1 MQIWIGAI
9 LTFILADVAWPL
21 LTLPAGANW
30 SKGYFRFTIVLA
42 FVIALS
48 SSCIAIFLPLWEG
61 RHEAFD
67 FFNWCL
73 NRDVKPYGEER
84 KLCPSTLCWHFIYIV
99 AVAILVIELRPRR
112 SLLQLRHALL

>member
-9 LTFILADVAWPL
+9 ITFVLADVAWPL

-42 FVIALS
+42 FLIGLT

-61 RHEAFD
+61 RHEAID

-73 NRDVKPYGEER
+73 NRDVKPYGEKR
-84 KLCPSTLCWHFIYIV
+84 KPRLLTLSCPIINISSG
-99 AVAILVIELRPRR
+99 AILINELGERR
-112 SLLQLRHALL
+112 SLLQLRCAPL

>member
-9 LTFILADVAWPL
+9 VTFVLADVAWPL

-42 FVIALS
+42 FMIGMT

-61 RHEAFD
+61 RHEAMD
-67 FFNWCL
+67 LLNWCL
-73 NRDVKPYGEER
+73 GRDVKPHGEER
-84 KLCPSTLCWHFIYIV
+84 HPLSTLSCNVIDIFLE
-99 AVAILVIELRPRR
+99 AILAIEMGPRM
-112 SLLQLRHALL
+112 S